1 MWWKQR
7 AMSRGLTT
15 LSHVSAGAIAR
26 YDFTGTAKREAQME
40 NIFKGVESH
49 FIPDAIR
56 RIYRLL
62 GDIKAALADGPGLA
76 GETFQ

>member
-1 MWWKQR
+1 
-7 AMSRGLTT
+7 
-15 LSHVSAGAIAR
+15 
-26 YDFTGTAKREAQME
+26 ME